1 MSFANQL
8 IEKLP
13 RRERQRL
20 LARGEPL
27 ELSPGS
33 VLCEIDQPLAHAHF
47 PTFGFISLVVV
58 LPGHPPL
65 AMGLVGSEGML
76 GSNLLLGVECPT
88 MRATVLGA
96 GSSLRVSAA
105 DLNSLIADSP
115 VLARCLGRYIH
126 VASSQLA
133 RLAGCTH
140 FHEIEPRL
148 ARWLLMSHDRS
159 PSDDLHLTHEL
170 LADVLGVRRSGVTI
184 AARAL
189 QQRGLLR
196 YRRGEIRILDRAGLE
211 AASCSCYRGLVAEYA
226 RLMD

>member
-1 MSFANQL
+1 MSSANQL
-8 IEKLP
+8 IENLP
-13 RRERQRL
+13 HRERQRL

-27 ELSPGS
+27 ELVPGA
-33 VLCEIDQPLAHAHF
+33 VLCEVDQPLAHAHF
-47 PTFGFISLVVV
+47 PTLGFISRVVV

-65 AMGLVGSEGML
+65 AMGLVGAEGML
-76 GSNLLLGVECPT
+76 GSNLLLGVANAT

-96 GSSLRVSAA
+96 GSSLRVKAA
-105 DLNSLIADSP
+105 DMNDLLADSP
-115 VLARCLGRYIH
+115 VLARSLGRYIH

-133 RLAGCTH
+133 RIAACTH

-148 ARWLLMSHDRS
+148 ARWLLMSQDRAD
-159 PSDDLHLTHEL
+159 SDQLHLTHEL

-196 YRRGEIRILDRAGLE
+196 YRRGEIEILDRDGLV
-211 AASCSCYRGLVAEYA
+211 AASCGCYGELVDDHE
-226 RLMD
+226 RLMG